1 VQTFA
6 FALLAAALYGTGL
19 VTAHYGLR
27 HMATLAGARVS
38 TPAAALLF
46 WLLSP
51 LLLDWSGW
59 QLQAAVLFAVVG
71 LFYPAAVT
79 LLTFVG
85 NRRLGPTVAGTIG
98 STTPLFAVLGA
109 ALFLGE
115 APGVRE
121 LGATV
126 VIVAGTMALSNPA
139 AAPLPAAARSALWM
153 PWSAALLRAL
163 AQVLSKA
170 GLVLWPNPF
179 AAVITGYTVS
189 AAIVWTAGMF
199 VSGNGASAFNRR
211 GVPWFVLTGVLN
223 GTAVLSMYCAL
234 TTGPVG
240 VVAPVV
246 ATYPLFTL
254 ALSATLLRH
263 ERLNARLIGGV
274 VLTVA
279 GIVLLLAR

>member
-1 VQTFA
+1 MQTFA

-19 VTAHYGLR
+19 VTTHYGLR
-27 HMATLAGARVS
+27 HMPSLAGARVS
-38 TPAAALLF
+38 IPSAALLF

-51 LLLDWSGW
+51 FLGWSGW
-59 QLQAAVLFAVVG
+59 QWQALGLFALVG

-79 LLTFVG
+79 LLTFAG
-85 NRRLGPTVAGTIG
+85 NRRLGPTVSGTIS

-115 APGVRE
+115 APGIRE
-121 LGATV
+121 YAATAF
-126 VIVAGTMALSNPA
+126 IVLGTMALSKPA
-139 AAPLPAAARSALWM
+139 AGVTPAASRSALWM

-170 GLVLWPNPF
+170 GLALWPNPF

-189 AAIVWTAGMF
+189 AVIVWTAGMF
-199 VSGNGASAFNRR
+199 VSGSGASAFNRR

-223 GTAVLSMYCAL
+223 GTAVLSMYYAL
-234 TTGPVG
+234 TTGSVG
-240 VVAPVV
+240 AVAPVV

-254 ALSATLLRH
+254 ALSATLLRR
-263 ERLNARLIGGV
+263 ERLSARLIGGV

-279 GIVLLLAR
+279 GVVILVAR

>member
-1 VQTFA
+1 MQTFA

-19 VTAHYGLR
+19 VTTHYGLR
-27 HMATLAGARVS
+27 HMPSLAGARVS
-38 TPAAALLF
+38 IPSAALLF

-51 LLLDWSGW
+51 FLDWSGW
-59 QLQAAVLFAVVG
+59 QSQALGLFALVG

-79 LLTFVG
+79 LLTFAG
-85 NRRLGPTVAGTIG
+85 NRRLGPTVSGTIS

-109 ALFLGE
+109 ALCLGE
-115 APGVRE
+115 APGIRE
-121 LGATV
+121 YVATA
-126 VIVAGTMALSNPA
+126 VIVLGTMALSKPATGVAPA
-139 AAPLPAAARSALWM
+139 ASRSALWM

-170 GLVLWPNPF
+170 GLALWPNPF
-179 AAVITGYTVS
+179 AAVIAGYTVS

-199 VSGNGASAFNRR
+199 VAGGRASAFNRR
-211 GVPWFVLTGVLN
+211 GAPWFVLTGVLN
-223 GTAVLSMYCAL
+223 GTAVLSMYYAL

-240 VVAPVV
+240 TVAPVV

-254 ALSATLLRH
+254 ALSATLLRQ
-263 ERLNARLIGGV
+263 ERLSARLIGGV

-279 GIVLLLAR
+279 GVVILVAR